1 MKREM
6 KTITKNDNNKLPT
19 VLKHF
24 FHKKNEE
31 KNKLFVF
38 IFIVTFT
45 AILEFYNGC
54 YTRYSK

>member
-1 MKREM
+1 M